1 MRHVGCCEDPGFRTG
16 SDLLLGVAEGVL
28 FGAGLLMAGLLMA
41 GLLMAG
47 LLMALGV
54 DEGVAAALGVDAG
67 RAGALSE
74 DETEELL
81 SLCFFFAERPRP
93 RFSCAARSSAAIAL
107 DSLVLISDPLDL
119 HTNKRNQKISV
130 RASAR
135 TILRFDQ

>member
-16 SDLLLGVAEGVL
+16 SDLLLGVEGVL
-28 FGAGLLMAGLLMA
+28 FGA

-67 RAGALSE
+67 RAGGALSE

-107 DSLVLISDPLDL
+107 DSLVLISDLLDL
-119 HTNKRNQKISV
+119 
-130 RASAR
+130 R
-135 TILRFDQ
+135 TK